1 MANKIVKL
9 TERKRI
15 VNGIQIEDF
24 LKSYGFYNV
33 VKDYEEHDDF
43 TIVGYVY
50 AITPFLKPST
60 PRVEFEVDEDTN
72 GFIDGYIYPNGD
84 KGYNI
89 DLKFMEDLEYFVK
102 NAKLTE
108 SRKSM
113 KENRFDD
120 IIQCVETLLLD
131 PRVLKSIEGY
141 EKEYTELAYMLAE
154 RLDPSDFAMDE
165 DSLAR
170 EIEDM
175 LIRGKIKITESKKST
190 SKTLKESELTLNNLY
205 YMVHDG
211 IATDITWTPLK
222 ELQKLNLF
230 LVKEIMKKNKFVGA
244 LFEDEDKNKYVILT
258 SASPNLYPLTTY
270 CYNND
275 RYYMNESK
283 KSTSKTL
290 KEGIDVKIVY
300 ADDTPSE
307 YIDDV
312 THNDILD
319 IIEESPEVYKI
330 FDVSGSKKKLVWSDE
345 YGFERA
351 YESKKSLRKSLKEG
365 INDELIATS
374 SDGETALY
382 LSDERQANHGKDP
395 HYEFKLGENGYFTR
409 YIRCDDERCENVVL
423 DWIKEF
429 DLDISKSEISKIIKL
444 HESKKFT
451 RKSMKESTDESFS
464 LYDLN
469 KHDPF
474 VKEWVKNINKELK
487 DVSIESIGD
496 NEIIFRVWFDESID
510 LDIFDDIA
518 TDCMPRTLIEFMSD
532 MNIDFG
538 YQFVYADDKFT
549 ENDFVFIRFVA
560 W

>member
-1 MANKIVKL
+1 MIKVLEKEYKLNKLGEVPTKY
-9 TERKRI
+9 K
-15 VNGIQIEDF
+15 NGITTIDF
-24 LKSYGFYNV
+24 IYGKEKDIDDLKY
-33 VKDYEEHDDF
+33 D
-43 TIVGYVY
+43 
-50 AITPFLKPST
+50 KPY
-60 PRVEFEVDEDTN
+60 VEFSIDDETD
-72 GFIDGYIYPNGD
+72 GFISGTMYPNGGVEGIQFD
-84 KGYNI
+84 SWE
-89 DLKFMEDLEYFVK
+89 DLKYFMK
-102 NAKLTE
+102 NAKW
-108 SRKSM
+108 
-113 KENRFDD
+113 
-120 IIQCVETLLLD
+120 
-131 PRVLKSIEGY
+131 
-141 EKEYTELAYMLAE
+141 
-154 RLDPSDFAMDE
+154 
-165 DSLAR
+165 
-170 EIEDM
+170 
-175 LIRGKIKITESKKST
+175 TESKKS
-190 SKTLKESELTLNNLY
+190 
-205 YMVHDG
+205 
-211 IATDITWTPLK
+211 AT
-222 ELQKLNLF
+222 
-230 LVKEIMKKNKFVGA
+230 
-244 LFEDEDKNKYVILT
+244 
-258 SASPNLYPLTTY
+258 
-270 CYNND
+270 
-275 RYYMNESK
+275 
-283 KSTSKTL
+283 KSL

-351 YESKKSLRKSLKEG
+351 YESKKSSRKSLKEG

-374 SDGETALY
+374 SDGETTLY

-510 LDIFDDIA
+510 LDIFDDIV

-549 ENDFVFIRFVA
+549 ENDFVFIRFIA